1 VHESQKIRRIGL
13 ISPCLGN
20 LGNAA
25 ILSSMIANIRKRIP
39 DAEIVGITLSP
50 DDTRQRHG
58 IEAFPITGA
67 PRQNYTGADPVVRGE
82 ALPSTSYFQKGKFWI
97 KRWLRGLPF
106 MRRFAQKFRS
116 CRLESA
122 HILAAARLVRTLDR
136 VIVTGG
142 GALDDFWGGPWG
154 HPWTLFK
161 FAALSR
167 ICCVPLQFV
176 SVGKCSLERPLSRFF
191 ARSALRMADYR
202 SYRDR
207 DSKLGVQTLLRSFDD
222 PVCPDLAYG
231 YPFASLPSRQ
241 PGFFSDERLVVGV
254 SPMAYCDP
262 RVWPL
267 QDETRY
273 LRYLRQLGLMVRWLL
288 TQRCRVLLF
297 ATDNP
302 DTESIRDL
310 QAMSID
316 GSVDASLVDV
326 LPGPPEQTTEG
337 LMQRISRADLII
349 ASRLHGIILSQLI
362 GIPTLA
368 ISYDRKVDVHMNDVK
383 QNEYCVNIDSVNL
396 ATLIATFNKLKTS
409 RQQQSDQLLRIAETY
424 RRQVDAQYDQ
434 LLGPI
439 PFGYKANENRGELIV
454 AVQSQ

>member
-50 DDTRQRHG
+50 DDTRHRHG
-58 IEAFPITGA
+58 IKAFPITGA

-82 ALPSTSYFQKGKFWI
+82 RPPSANYLQRGKSWI
-97 KRWLRGLPF
+97 KQWLWRVPLMRG
-106 MRRFAQKFRS
+106 FAQKLRS

-136 VIVTGG
+136 VVVTGG

-167 ICCVPLQFV
+167 ICGVPLHFV
-176 SVGKCSLERPLSRFF
+176 SVGKCSLERRLSRFF

-207 DSKLGVQTLLRSFDD
+207 DSKLGVRTLLPSFDD

-231 YPFASLPSRQ
+231 YPFPSLPSRQ
-241 PGFFSDERLVVGV
+241 AGIFSDECLVVGV

-267 QDETRY
+267 HDETRY

-316 GSVDASLVDV
+316 DSVDAGLVEV

-337 LMQRISRADLII
+337 LMQRISGVDLII

-362 GIPTLA
+362 GIPALA

-383 QNEYCVNIDSVNL
+383 QNEYCVNIDSVDL

-409 RQQQSDQLLRIAETY
+409 RQQQSEQLLRIVEIY
-424 RRQVDAQYDQ
+424 RRQLEAQYDQ

-439 PFGYKANENRGELIV
+439 PFGYKANENRGELIT

>member
-1 VHESQKIRRIGL
+1 LHANKKIRRVGL

-25 ILSSMIANIRKRIP
+25 ILSSMIANIRKRTP

-50 DDTRQRHG
+50 EDTWHRHG
-58 IEAFPITGA
+58 IAAFPLAGA
-67 PRQNYTGADPVVRGE
+67 PRPNYTAGDPGVRRE
-82 ALPSTSYFQKGKFWI
+82 LLPPASYFQRAKFWI
-97 KRWLRGLPF
+97 KQWLRRVPLI
-106 MRRFAQKFRS
+106 RRLSQKFRS
-116 CRLESA
+116 CRSECA
-122 HILAAARLVRTLDR
+122 HILASARLVRTLDR

-167 ICCVPLQFV
+167 ICRAPLQFV
-176 SVGKCSLERPLSRFF
+176 SVGKCALESPLSRFF
-191 ARSALRMADYR
+191 ARNALRMAEYR
-202 SYRDR
+202 SYRDL
-207 DSKLGVQTLLRSFDD
+207 DSKLAVQALQRSFDD
-222 PVCPDLAYG
+222 PVCPDLAYA
-231 YPFASLPSRQ
+231 YPCPAVPAQRASILS
-241 PGFFSDERLVVGV
+241 GERLVVGV

-262 RVWPL
+262 RFWPL
-267 QDETRY
+267 KDEQRH
-273 LRYLRQLGLMVRWLL
+273 LRYLHQLGLMLRWLL
-288 TQRCRVLLF
+288 KQRYRVLLF

-316 GSVDASLVDV
+316 DSVDASLLEV
-326 LPGPPEQTTEG
+326 LPGPPQQTTEG
-337 LMQRISRADLII
+337 LMQRICKADLII

-383 QNEYCVNIDSVNL
+383 QSEYCVNIDLVDVE
-396 ATLIATFNKLKTS
+396 TLIRTFNQLKNS
-409 RQQQSDQLLRIAETY
+409 RRQESDQLSGIAQLY
-424 RRQVDAQYDQ
+424 RRQLDAQYDQ
-434 LLGPI
+434 LFGPI
-439 PFGYKANENRGELIV
+439 PFDYKTNENRGQLIT
-454 AVQSQ
+454 AVQSR